1 MILSYTEGFLL
12 GLGAAVPLGPINILI
27 MNEAI
32 KKYKNG
38 VMIGLGAM
46 SSDIVYL
53 LLIIFGLIAFFNH
66 SYILNSL
73 SLFGGAFLLYLAYSI
88 FKNRDT
94 KIGTSTKG
102 KEITKDSSY
111 VKLYLKG
118 FILTAINPYT
128 VGFWL
133 SISGYIAG
141 KELNPYITLLGMLSA
156 ILLWI
161 TLMPYLV
168 HRSKH
173 KISQNIS
180 HWISIASAI
189 VLFSFGAIMIGKLTL
204 SL

>member
-1 MILSYTEGFLL
+1 MILSYTEGFIL

-32 KKYKNG
+32 KRYKNG

-46 SSDIVYL
+46 SSDIMYL
-53 LLIIFGLIAFFNH
+53 FLIVFGLIAFFNH
-66 SYILNSL
+66 PYILNSL
-73 SLFGGAFLLYLAYSI
+73 SLFGGAFLLYLAYAI

-94 KIGTSTKG
+94 KIGVPKENVKG
-102 KEITKDSSY
+102 SSC
-111 VKLYLKG
+111 VKLYAKG

-128 VGFWL
+128 IGFWL
-133 SISGYIAG
+133 SVSCYIAG
-141 KELNPYITLLGMLSA
+141 KELDPYITLLGMLSA

-168 HRSKH
+168 HKTKH
-173 KISQNIS
+173 KISKNVS

-189 VLFSFGAIMIGKLTL
+189 ILFGFGIVMIIKLFA
-204 SL
+204 